1 MDPAGPSRH
10 HKIFTFLICS
20 LDGFHEG
27 AGGDLTWNS
36 RFIDSEFFDW
46 NLRQNRGVG
55 ALVLGRRT
63 YDHFAGFWP
72 SPEAVA
78 RMPRTAAFMNDVP
91 KLVVTRTLET
101 ASWSGTS
108 IADGSDLAADLE
120 RLRATDTGDIAIFG
134 SSDLTVTL
142 LEEGLVDEVRIL
154 VHPVLLGEGRR
165 MYPGLSRSLELATT
179 SVTTFRSGNVLLTYR
194 PMRSTISG

>member
-1 MDPAGPSRH
+1 VDSPGPSRH
-10 HKIFTFLICS
+10 HRIFAFLICS

-27 AGGDLTWNS
+27 AAGDLTWNS

-63 YDHFAGFWP
+63 YDHFAEFWP
-72 SPEAVA
+72 SPEAVDQ
-78 RMPRTAAFMNDVP
+78 MPRTAAFMNNVP

-101 ASWSGTS
+101 ASWSGTT

-120 RLRATDTGDIAIFG
+120 RLRRTGTGDIAIFG

-142 LEEGLVDEVRIL
+142 LEEGLVDELRIL
-154 VHPVLLGEGRR
+154 VHPILLGQGRH

-179 SVTTFRSGNVLLTYR
+179 SVTTFRSGNVLLTYQAR
-194 PMRSTISG
+194 DLGAP